1 MQYPASL
8 SYAYNLTLSFAPNP
22 VDPLAALIETT
33 LARTASALAGSV
45 QPTYAMLFGYYL
57 ILYNVSQ
64 LVKSQN
70 NFIDLKNQQQ
80 DWNVYLYLDI
90 KSFYE
95 L

>member
-33 LARTASALAGSV
+33 LARAASALAGSA
-45 QPTYAMLFGYYL
+45 TYAMLFGYYL

-70 NFIDLKNQQQ
+70 NVSDLKNQQQ
-80 DWNVYLYLDI
+80 DWNVYLYLYI
-90 KSFYE
+90 KSLYE